1 MKSQKPFK
9 NIKILQKKSFFIS
22 KIPLMLEG
30 MILKILKISRKRG
43 GFYNTCFNTRGFVP
57 NFKLSDSMSNFII
70 S

>member
-30 MILKILKISRKRG
+30 MILKILRYLEREE
-43 GFYNTCFNTRGFVP
+43 GFIILALTRGDLCQTL
-57 NFKLSDSMSNFII
+57 NFQTA
-70 S
+70 

>member
-30 MILKILKISRKRG
+30 MILKILRYLEREE
-43 GFYNTCFNTRGFVP
+43 GFIILALTRGDLCQTL
-57 NFKLSDSMSNFII
+57 NFQIA
-70 S
+70 